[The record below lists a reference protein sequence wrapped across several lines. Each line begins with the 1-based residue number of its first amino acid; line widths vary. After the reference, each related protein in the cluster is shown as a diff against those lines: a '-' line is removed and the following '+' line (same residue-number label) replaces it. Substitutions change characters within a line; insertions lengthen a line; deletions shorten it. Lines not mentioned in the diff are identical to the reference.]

1 MIFFVLGFTGC
12 TSIEAREM
20 DTQKPFP
27 GLRYLNDPR
36 HAVYGNNMKAKAE
49 EADEQRFYACVL
61 LAYGPID
68 FLATLGLDTI
78 LLPFDVLG
86 ESSQGKKELTEQ
98 IGNERA
104 DYSYNPVIQ
113 RSKVSLNTGQ
123 FGASI
128 VLS

>member
-1 MIFFVLGFTGC
+1 MIFFVLGSTGC

-36 HAVYGNNMKAKAE
+36 HAVYGNNMKAKAK
-49 EADEQRFYACVL
+49 EADEERFYACVL

-68 FLATLGLDTI
+68 FVATLGLDTI

-86 ESSQGKKELTEQ
+86 ESSQGKKELTE
-98 IGNERA
+98 
-104 DYSYNPVIQ
+104 
-113 RSKVSLNTGQ
+113 
-123 FGASI
+123 
-128 VLS
+128 